1 MSEVELLQ
9 VTAYSPDTIEILDE
23 SVENE
28 LEEVQMTSTT
38 ECAVDSNLS
47 SAQLPSESDTEMPV
61 NLECSNSETTTQLA
75 VDQTVNDLGA
85 LLLPSRTSAE
95 ITATMSK
102 LSNSQ
107 KYCLLYNHI
116 SPPSILPS
124 SYSYGCNRKFN
135 TTWLQ
140 KYTWLRYSPKLD
152 GVFCG
157 PCALFAGENCTNKVV
172 LVNRPF
178 SNWVK
183 ITEALSKH
191 AKVAYHHKAL
201 QDADILKSVIENPKS
216 RIDILSSSVLQ
227 SRIQENKHIFGQIV
241 RAILYLTKQ
250 GLALRGHRENLRD
263 EINPGN
269 FLALMKVFAQTDEIL
284 QSHLEKPRAKNAT
297 YLSSSS
303 QNEIINV
310 IGLDYIRS
318 KIISEIKQA
327 KFFSVIADEVSSH
340 NVEHLS
346 LCLRYIDG
354 HHDIQEKHIAFVKL
368 QRVRASDITNAI
380 ISTLEVLGI
389 SLEDL
394 RGQCFDG
401 ASNMSGSKSGVQK
414 RIKDRQPKAIYTHCA
429 SHSLSLGIVSSCSV
443 PLVRNCI
450 AHIKIITVWIKSSP
464 KREGFLKA
472 IVQKGIQSGIVS
484 SRNPILNVCITRWVE
499 NIDGWERFCL
509 SYPFMIQMFEA
520 IIYGTS
526 ESDFESY
533 NDGWT
538 ADDKTNAM
546 AYLKAVT
553 NFEFIYALVTLQRSL
568 LYFREAS
575 VKLQGVNQDIASGI
589 ELIERCSTELKALRG
604 DVSNYSNRIYSH
616 SCRIANN
623 SKVSIVIPRISRHQ
637 QHRPNYELQSVEEYF
652 KVSIVIP
659 FLDHLISELSIRF
672 DNHTKQASH
681 LQHLLPS
688 RITEISTV
696 NDIEQAINFY
706 KDDLPNP
713 SVVDEEFQRWKVQW
727 LSTPTEDRP
736 DTLNRCLKS
745 CSPESIPNIFM
756 LLKLFATLPMT
767 SCSCERSASDLRR
780 LNTYLRSTQSE
791 ERLTSLAII
800 HSNYSMPVDID
811 EVTRIF
817 MAKHPRRME
826 CPSLIYNE

>member
-1 MSEVELLQ
+1 MRDVELLQ
-9 VTAYSPDTIEILDE
+9 VTSYSPVASPETIKILDDSIDNE
-23 SVENE
+23 S
-28 LEEVQMTSTT
+28 EEQVQMTLTTTEVT
-38 ECAVDSNLS
+38 ECAVESNLS
-47 SAQLPSESDTEMPV
+47 SVQLSSESDTEMPV
-61 NLECSNSETTTQLA
+61 NLEPSDLGEQVQTLSTVAATAQSSLTTELA

-85 LLLPSRTSAE
+85 LLLPSKTSAE
-95 ITATMSK
+95 INAIMSK

-107 KYCLLYNHI
+107 RYSVLYSHI

-135 TTWLQ
+135 TTWLH
-140 KYTWLRYSPKLD
+140 KYTWLKYSPKLD

-157 PCALFAGENCTNKVV
+157 PCALFAGENRMDKGV
-172 LVNRPF
+172 LVNMPF

-183 ITEALSKH
+183 ITEILSKH
-191 AKVAYHHKAL
+191 AKLAYHHKAL
-201 QDADILKSVIENPKS
+201 QDADILKNVIENPMS

-227 SRIQENKHIFGQIV
+227 SRIKENKHIFGQIV
-241 RAILYLTKQ
+241 HAILYLTKQ
-250 GLALRGHRENLRD
+250 GLALRGHRENLGESD
-263 EINPGN
+263 ESNPGN

-284 QSHLEKPRAKNAT
+284 QSRLEKPRAKNAT
-297 YLSSSS
+297 YLSASS

-354 HHDIQEKHIAFVKL
+354 YHDIQEKHIAFVKL

-380 ISTLEVLGI
+380 IGTLEDFGI
-389 SLEDL
+389 SLKDL

-443 PLVRNCI
+443 PLVCNCI
-450 AHIKIITVWIKSSP
+450 AQIKNITIWIKSSP

-472 IVQKGIQSGIVS
+472 VVHKGIQSGIVS

-546 AYLKAVT
+546 AHLKAVT

-575 VKLQGVNQDIASGI
+575 VKLQGMNQDIASGI
-589 ELIERCSTELKALRG
+589 ALIERCSTELKALRS
-604 DVSNYSNRIYSH
+604 DISNYSDRIYLH

-623 SKVSIVIPRISRHQ
+623 SKVSIAIPRISRHQ
-637 QHRPNYELQSVEEYF
+637 QHRPNYESLSVKEYF
-652 KVSIVIP
+652 KVSIVIQ
-659 FLDHLISELSIRF
+659 FLDHLICELSIRF
-672 DNHTKQASH
+672 DNHTKQASL

-688 RITEISTV
+688 RITETSTA

-706 KDDLPNP
+706 KDNLPNP
-713 SVVDEEFQRWKVQW
+713 SIVDEEFQRWKAQW
-727 LSTPTEDRP
+727 LSTPMKERP
-736 DTLNRCLKS
+736 DTLNICLKDA
-745 CSPESIPNIFM
+745 PQKVFQTFLHYLNY
-756 LLKLFATLPMT
+756 LLHCL
-767 SCSCERSASDLRR
+767 
-780 LNTYLRSTQSE
+780 
-791 ERLTSLAII
+791 
-800 HSNYSMPVDID
+800 
-811 EVTRIF
+811 
-817 MAKHPRRME
+817 
-826 CPSLIYNE
+826 